1 MIVELRQHFPLK
13 VLLKVSRVPKA
24 TFFYTVKKA
33 KKDGKN
39 EEVIKQIIEIFHQ
52 NKGRYGYRRIQLEL
66 ANRGYPVNHK
76 KIKRIMH
83 LLGICGKTPRAKYKS
98 YKGNRHGTCDNLLL
112 QKVVSESND
121 STTFDRDFVTTSCN
135 QKWTTDVSEF
145 HIAAGKLYLSPILDM
160 HNREI
165 VSYNQSKNPNYYQ
178 TSDMLRKAL
187 DKYDNLEGLILHSD
201 QGWQYQMSHYHQEL
215 KRRGIRQS
223 MSRKG
228 NCLDNSP
235 MESFFGVMKN
245 EMFYGHEHEYQ
256 TLEQLEQ
263 AIHDYIKYYNSGR
276 IMVKTKGLSPYMYRQ
291 QSSIQI
297 VC

>member
-1 MIVELRQHFPLK
+1 MN
-13 VLLKVSRVPKA
+13 
-24 TFFYTVKKA
+24 
-33 KKDGKN
+33 KDGKN
-39 EEVIKQIIEIFHQ
+39 EEIIKQIVEIYHQ

-66 ANRGYPVNHK
+66 ANREFQVNHK
-76 KIKRIMH
+76 KIKRIMNIQ
-83 LLGICGKTPRAKYKS
+83 GIHGISPRAKYKS
-98 YKGNRHGTCDNLLL
+98 YQGDQNGTCTNLLL
-112 QKVVSESND
+112 QKVVDEINH
-121 STTFDRDFVTTSCN
+121 TTNYERDFMTTGCN

-165 VSYNQSKNPNYYQ
+165 VSYNQSRNPNYYQ
-178 TSDMLRKAL
+178 IKDMLRKAMN
-187 DKYDNLEGLILHSD
+187 KYDNLEGLILHSD
-201 QGWQYQMSHYHQEL
+201 QGWPYQMSHYHQEL
-215 KRRGIRQS
+215 ERRGIRQS

-235 MESFFGVMKN
+235 MENFFGVMKN
-245 EMFYGHEHEYQ
+245 EMFYGHEHEFQ

-263 AIHDYIKYYNSGR
+263 AIHEYIKYYNLER

-291 QSSIQI
+291 QSLIQI